1 MFFPQRM
8 LEAAEVLKPSEPS
21 LPKDVTVILSAS
33 QKTALQ
39 RCCCCCCAM
48 SYLYGSQI

>member
-1 MFFPQRM
+1 MFLPQKM
-8 LEAAEVLKPSEPS
+8 PKAAEVLKPSEPS

-33 QKTALQ
+33 QKKTLQ
-39 RCCCCCCAM
+39 RCRCRCAM